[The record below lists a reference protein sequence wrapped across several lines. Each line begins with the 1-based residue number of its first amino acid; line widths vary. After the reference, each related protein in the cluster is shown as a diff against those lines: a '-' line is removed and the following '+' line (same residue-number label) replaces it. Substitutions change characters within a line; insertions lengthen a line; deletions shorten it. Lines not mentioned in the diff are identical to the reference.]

1 MRLLPGLLLAVLLAA
16 WSLRLL
22 MRALVT
28 LPALAPMP
36 LASRRLAPWLRARA
50 YTEDELLRADD
61 ADDAWVR
68 RRRDGLE
75 TLASRLQDQYAQSSA
90 WGRAIR
96 DGFSDMRFT
105 DASRV
110 PFPFARVM
118 REKFNLCSVVTASR
132 GPHLQNLDGHWT
144 IDVSGSYG
152 LNVAG
157 FDRYKE
163 WIERGW
169 DRVKDL
175 GPVLGP
181 LHPVVADNLDLL
193 KRISR
198 LDEVSFHLRGT
209 EADMAAGR
217 RRHGYAER
225 PGHGRYVHRR
235 SDR

>member
-1 MRLLPGLLLAVLLAA
+1 LLLELLLAALLAA

-22 MRALVT
+22 TRALVT
-28 LPALAPMP
+28 VPALAPMP
-36 LASRRLAPWLRARA
+36 MVSRRLAGWLRARA
-50 YTEDELLRADD
+50 YTEDELLRADG
-61 ADDAWVR
+61 ADGAWVSR
-68 RRRDGLE
+68 RRRGLDD
-75 TLASRLQDQYAQSSA
+75 LASRLESQYAQSSA
-90 WGRAIR
+90 WGRAVR
-96 DGFSDMRFT
+96 EGFSDLRFT

-181 LHPVVADNLDLL
+181 LHPVVADNLR
-193 KRISR
+193 K
-198 LDEVSFHLRGT
+198 G
-209 EADMAAGR
+209 AALNAIQIAELILQR
-217 RRHGYAER
+217 RPVAA
-225 PGHGRYVHRR
+225 
-235 SDR
+235 